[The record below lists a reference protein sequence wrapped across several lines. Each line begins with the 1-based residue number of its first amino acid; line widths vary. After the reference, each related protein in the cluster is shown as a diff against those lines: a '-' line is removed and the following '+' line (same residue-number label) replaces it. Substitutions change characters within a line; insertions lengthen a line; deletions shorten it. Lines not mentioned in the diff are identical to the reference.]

1 MPTGLAP
8 RVLLIVPTLGRRMDF
23 LEQTLMSIR
32 DQSVP
37 ADIVGV
43 VPTTALPA
51 RELLSRFGARILDDP
66 GSLPGAVNLG
76 AAQLTDAHA
85 YLNWIGD
92 DDLLEPEALRRT
104 TEALDADPDAT
115 VAFGSCRYIDDT
127 GGTLWVNR
135 VGRLAPHVLSWGP
148 DLVPQPGMLVRA
160 SAWRAVG
167 GVDEQ
172 LSMAF
177 DLDLLLK
184 LRALGP
190 FASVGAVVS
199 SFRWHAD
206 SLTTANRDRNLDE
219 TELVRRRHLS
229 PAARRM
235 AWVWERPVRGLTR
248 MAVHAVN
255 RRARRHV
262 EAMRRV
268 GAP

>member
-23 LEQTLMSIR
+23 LEQTLASIR
-32 DQSVP
+32 AQSVP
-37 ADIVGV
+37 ADIVAI
-43 VPTTALPA
+43 VPRDALPA
-51 RELLSRFGARILDDP
+51 RELLARFDARILDDP

-76 AAQLTDAHA
+76 ASALTPEHA
-85 YLNWIGD
+85 YLNWLGD
-92 DDLLEPEALRRT
+92 DDLLEPDALRLT
-104 TEALDADPDAT
+104 TQALDAHPDAT
-115 VAFGSCRYIDDT
+115 VAFGSCRYIDDL

-160 SAWRAVG
+160 SAWQAVG

-184 LRALGP
+184 LRSLGP

-219 TELVRRRHLS
+219 TEQVRRRHLG

-235 AWVWERPVRGLTR
+235 AWIWERPVRGMTWL
-248 MAVHAVN
+248 AVHAVN
-255 RRARRHV
+255 RRARRHLEASRRV
-262 EAMRRV
+262 EAR
-268 GAP
+268 